1 MTQRDPRKRQRQQ
14 QRAAKVGRAARW
26 VVMKILFGT
35 ITVLALL
42 GDLIREGFRRGTGIG
57 VVALGGAITII
68 WVGLISLGIIFGVE
82 PGEPI
87 PIGIATAGAALSYGL
102 SVWSEGVDPQQEVQ
116 QQPQPERR
124 QPRESATETAQGD
137 YPNVGNNELNVE
149 AVDHED
155 AQGKEMEGKYI
166 TAPPE
171 MGFEN
176 VAGMEGL
183 KAELTERIIEPLE
196 KPEQY
201 EQYGLSV
208 DNGFL
213 LYGPPGTGKTYIS
226 KALAGEIGINYM
238 EIKGTDV
245 ISKFVGEGSERVA
258 EIFEEAR
265 ANQPVLLFIDEI
277 DALTPSRGGS
287 NQHQD
292 QTQVVNS
299 FLEEISEINE
309 KDQEIVLIG
318 ATNRKDE
325 IDDAMLRS
333 GRLGNHIEV
342 PLPGPKAR
350 VKIFDAH
357 LDAPRHEIDPQE
369 IADHSQGLTAA
380 DMERVAKEAARQAMK
395 KQGAVGQKEVHQ
407 AIESVR

>member
-1 MTQRDPRKRQRQQ
+1 
-14 QRAAKVGRAARW
+14 
-26 VVMKILFGT
+26 MKALFGT
-35 ITVLALL
+35 IAVLALL

-57 VVALGGAITII
+57 VVALGGAVGILWLGLITISVI
-68 WVGLISLGIIFGVE
+68 LGIE
-82 PGEPI
+82 PSGPVL
-87 PIGIATAGAALSYGL
+87 IGAATAGAALSYGL
-102 SVWSEGVDPQQEVQ
+102 SVWSEGQEPQQQ
-116 QQPQPERR
+116 ARRQPDPG
-124 QPRESATETAQGD
+124 QPRESTESNRAAPD
-137 YPNVGNNELNVE
+137 HPDVSNNELNTD
-149 AVDHED
+149 AIDPED
-155 AQGKEMEGKYI
+155 AKGKEMEGKYI

-171 MGFEN
+171 MNFSN
-176 VAGMEGL
+176 VAGMEEL
-183 KAELTERIIEPLE
+183 KGELAERIIEPLRN
-196 KPEQY
+196 PEQY

-226 KALAGEIGINYM
+226 KALAGELGINYM

-265 ANQPVLLFIDEI
+265 ANQPVMLFIDEI

-292 QTQVVNS
+292 QTQVVNT

-318 ATNRKDE
+318 ATNRIDE

-333 GRLGNHIEV
+333 GRLGNQIEV
-342 PLPGPKAR
+342 PPPGPEAR

-357 LDAPRHEIDPQE
+357 LDAPRHDLDPQK
-369 IADHSQGLTAA
+369 IADRSEGLTAA
-380 DMERVAKEAARQAMK
+380 DMERVAKESARQAMQ
-395 KQGAVGQKEVHQ
+395 KQGAVGHKEVSK
-407 AIESVR
+407 AIENVR